1 MEYGGILHVPLHG
14 ETHENDM
21 HGKAENQTWW
31 VIWGTLERCPGH
43 SQYSGDWPSS
53 SSPTLP
59 PPLHTL
65 KPAVL
70 LPATAEG
77 QTADHRCTPT
87 RPAGSVMMSSM
98 ERRLLCWRWV
108 PMFLAG
114 APILL
119 SFQGPSSFIAVCS
132 WTLSDLPPKATT
144 VRGTCPIQNPPAPLK
159 PAWWPP
165 SVRPAQLFLLSAC
178 LLLSQGSSP

>member
-1 MEYGGILHVPLHG
+1 MEYGGSDVPLHG

-43 SQYSGDWPSS
+43 SQYSGDRPSS

-59 PPLHTL
+59 PPLQTL

-70 LPATAEG
+70 LPAPAEG

-87 RPAGSVMMSSM
+87 RPAGSVMMSNV
-98 ERRLLCWRWV
+98 ERRLPCWRWV
-108 PMFLAG
+108 PMFLAR

-119 SFQGPSSFIAVCS
+119 SFQGPGSFIAVYS
-132 WTLSDLPPKATT
+132 WTVVWSPPKSNTSPWDLSNSESP
-144 VRGTCPIQNPPAPLK
+144 R
-159 PAWWPP
+159 P
-165 SVRPAQLFLLSAC
+165 SEAFLVTSISASC
-178 LLLSQGSSP
+178 STLPSLCVPSS